1 MPKKPVGLVI
11 CDIDNTISETFN
23 IWGGA
28 LDAAIDA
35 LAALHK
41 TDRPAMEDILL
52 KAVPENRKGTSG
64 PLIGINLAA
73 DIARTEALHGK
84 TPQEKAFFTKEHAR
98 IVHNWQKERDKAVLY
113 DGVLPT
119 IRKIKAAGA
128 KFVLFTDARESACLP
143 RLAKMGFPPELID
156 RIYVQP
162 DIEKMPTTP
171 FTVKNSMTAFKEAVA
186 GKIVRLP
193 PKSPK
198 PNRANMCMIL
208 EDMGVKDP
216 SAVVMV
222 GDNIRSDGGCAGSV
236 GAAFA
241 WQKKGTEVTEQTA
254 RCYAKFAANPEYK
267 IGTQAHLAQMN
278 ESNRPTVVLQNGF
291 ADLDRHFRFV
301 APEKAAANGSEKPA
315 FPLLKK
321 LRTKAAG
328 R

>member
-1 MPKKPVGLVI
+1 MLKKSVSLVV
-11 CDIDNTISETFN
+11 CDIDNTLSETFN
-23 IWGGA
+23 IWGDA
-28 LDAAIDA
+28 LDGAIDA

-41 TDRPAMEDILL
+41 TDRPTMEDILL

-73 DIARTEALHGK
+73 DIAQTEALHGK
-84 TPQEKAFFTKEHAR
+84 TPGEKAFFAKEHAR

-119 IRKIKAAGA
+119 VRKIKAAGA

-162 DIEKMPTTP
+162 DIEKLPTTP
-171 FTVKNSMTAFKEAVA
+171 FTIKNNVTAFKEAVA
-186 GKIVRLP
+186 AKVVRLP

-198 PNRANMCMIL
+198 PNPANMSMIL

-241 WQKKGTEVTEQTA
+241 WQKKGTEVTERTA

-267 IGTQAHLAQMN
+267 IGTEAHLSQMN
-278 ESNRPTVVLQNGF
+278 ETNRPTVILQNGF
-291 ADLDRHFRFV
+291 ADLDRYFRF
-301 APEKAAANGSEKPA
+301 ASPEKAAVKGPENTAL
-315 FPLLKK
+315 PLLKK
-321 LRTKAAG
+321 LRGKTAG